1 MSQIT
6 KEINKV
12 TGTIISVSGKL
23 IFYAVII
30 LLLFEGI
37 SKGYQFG
44 HEIFYPTAMEE
55 APGTPRVVT
64 IKTGGTAAESAHTLA
79 QLGLIDNELAFRVQ
93 MKFYEYEIY
102 PGTYTLNTSMTAKDI
117 LQMLNEKPVEEE
129 EAAEENQ

>member
-44 HEIFYPTAMEE
+44 HEIF
-55 APGTPRVVT
+55 
-64 IKTGGTAAESAHTLA
+64 
-79 QLGLIDNELAFRVQ
+79 
-93 MKFYEYEIY
+93 
-102 PGTYTLNTSMTAKDI
+102 
-117 LQMLNEKPVEEE
+117 
-129 EAAEENQ
+129 

>member
-55 APGTPRVVT
+55 APGTSRVVT

-79 QLGLIDNELAFRVQ
+79 QLGLIDNELAFQVQ